1 MKKQIIKRGYL
12 TYALTDGD
20 KKIYGIVKDYH
31 INDWSY
37 EGNGFYWSEVFV
49 DGNMY
54 QIHRRGTLLVD
65 ADNKR
70 LSELHEQSKV
80 NLMNHKLISTKQSTK
95 FN

>member
-1 MKKQIIKRGYL
+1 MEKQVINRGYL

-20 KKIYGIVKDYH
+20 KKIFGIEKDHY

-37 EGNGFYWSEVFV
+37 EGKHFYWSEVFV

-80 NLMNHKLISTKQSTK
+80 NLND
-95 FN
+95 

>member
-1 MKKQIIKRGYL
+1 MEKQVINRGYL

-20 KKIYGIVKDYH
+20 KKIFGTIKDCY

-37 EGNGFYWSEVFV
+37 EAKHYYWSEVFV

-54 QIHRRGTLLVD
+54 QIIRRGRLLVN
-65 ADNKR
+65 ADNKK

-80 NLMNHKLISTKQSTK
+80 NLHD
-95 FN
+95 

>member
-1 MKKQIIKRGYL
+1 MEKQVINRGYL

-20 KKIYGIVKDYH
+20 TKIYGIVKDHY
-31 INDWSY
+31 INDWSH
-37 EGNGFYWSEVFV
+37 EGKPLYWSEVFV

-65 ADNKR
+65 TDNKQ

-80 NLMNHKLISTKQSTK
+80 NLND
-95 FN
+95 

>member
-1 MKKQIIKRGYL
+1 MEKQVINRGYL

-20 KKIYGIVKDYH
+20 KKIFGTIKDCT

-37 EGNGFYWSEVFV
+37 EAKHFYWSEVFV

-54 QIHRRGTLLVD
+54 QIHRRGQLLVN
-65 ADNKR
+65 ADNDK

-80 NLMNHKLISTKQSTK
+80 NLHD
-95 FN
+95 